1 MLTVQLSL
9 PSELGRKSNGTIP
22 RMQPT
27 ATPTALPM
35 FIAQRVD
42 PLVICSGSKLG
53 WGTPNLLAK
62 VSIYQA
68 EPIPATSEIKRCQY
82 LTAIIIMKLSRKPK
96 PTNGKA

>member
-68 EPIPATSEIKRCQY
+68 EPIPATSEM
-82 LTAIIIMKLSRKPK
+82 AFPK
-96 PTNGKA
+96 AAAAMVDIPRAVPRVKSM